1 MSVKPSPIHETG
13 TIVIGAGLAG
23 LSSAYHLSQAR
34 EPGVV
39 VLEREAAAGR
49 HASGNNAGMIR
60 QAVSD
65 PILVH
70 LARLGRD
77 AIAAAQSDGW
87 KIDFRSE
94 GSLLLAQ
101 KWDEDKLH
109 VIADAV
115 SRESVPCRWLTPE
128 EAAHIVPLL
137 KGAAFSKALYSP
149 TDGHLSIPAL
159 LRAFLSELK
168 KRGVPVFYNSPLTS
182 IERSGKN
189 FIVTAGGKKFAAPR
203 IVNAAG
209 AWAGEVGKKAG
220 ATTIPLK
227 AYRRHLYIS
236 PGVGASKQWPFVW
249 DLSHDLYF
257 RPMKEGLLM
266 SPCDKELFTLGK
278 NSKSEAVDPGMAAA
292 LKKKLAKFAPKFSDV
307 HLEGAHSGLRTMT
320 ADGRFVVGE
329 DPAVKG
335 FFWVAGLGGHGVTT
349 SFSTGRLIAD
359 LALGRHV
366 NPFIVKA
373 LSPARYSAKKKTARA
388 SA

>member
-1 MSVKPSPIHETG
+1 MSIKTSPVHETG

-34 EPGVV
+34 EPGVIV
-39 VLEREAAAGR
+39 IEREAVAGR

-94 GSLLLAQ
+94 GSLLVSQA
-101 KWDEDKLH
+101 WDEDKLR

-115 SRESVPCRWLTPE
+115 SRESVPCRWLTPD
-128 EAAHIVPLL
+128 EAARIVPLL

-149 TDGHLSIPAL
+149 TDGHVSIPAFL
-159 LRAFLSELK
+159 KAFLSELK
-168 KRGVPVFYNSPLTS
+168 KRGVPVFYNSPLES
-182 IERSGKN
+182 IERSGNN
-189 FIVTAGGKKFAAPR
+189 FIVTAGGKKFIAPR

-227 AYRRHLYIS
+227 AYRRHLYVN
-236 PGVGASKQWPFVW
+236 PAVGASKKWPFVW

-257 RPMKEGLLM
+257 RPVKEGLLM
-266 SPCDKELFTLGK
+266 SPCDKELFSLERNTK
-278 NSKSEAVDPGMAAA
+278 TEAVDPGMAAA

-307 HLEGAHSGLRTMT
+307 HLEGAHFGLRTMT
-320 ADGRFVVGE
+320 ADGRFVLGE

-335 FFWVAGLGGHGVTT
+335 FYWVAALGGHGVTT
-349 SFSTGRLIAD
+349 SFSIGRLIAD
-359 LALGRHV
+359 LVLGRRV

-373 LSPARYSAKKKTARA
+373 LSPARYAVKKKTSRA
-388 SA
+388 AA